1 MSWSAGA
8 RHSPPSFPT
17 RTRWSTKAAL
27 ARPAKLVASRGTFS
41 AYVARVQVTPHETAA
56 AAASASSRFPLPADE
71 SGRLEALRRHDILD
85 TPPEAAFDRV
95 TRLVQTIF
103 NVPIVRITLVDAE
116 REWFKSAIG
125 CSVQE
130 AGREV
135 AFCAHAILQDEVL
148 VVPNALQD
156 LRFAQNPQVTGADQ
170 VRFYAGAPL
179 KTADGFL
186 LGTLCVLDTAPR
198 NFSADDISVLRD
210 LAAIVSDEMELRLA
224 ATQLEREVV
233 ERRKMEITLR
243 QTENELRESSR
254 LQALIFNSIAEGIH
268 WIGRDGKILF
278 ENPAAAD
285 LLGWEMKDLVGKP
298 AHETMHHSR
307 PDGSPFPK
315 CECPIYRCLRTGVP
329 ETVEDEVFWRR
340 DGTDLAV
347 AYTAAVVRDWAG
359 EIMGAVVVFSDSTQ
373 RRAAE
378 KALRDA
384 KEAAEAANRTKSN
397 FLANMSHEIRTPMN
411 GVIGMTSLLLET
423 QLSAEQRE
431 YTETVRA
438 SGENL
443 LTVINDI
450 LDFSKIEAGK
460 LTLETRDFNLLEVVE
475 GTLDLLAG
483 TAQAKGIELVGLTDA
498 AVPIDLRGDAT
509 RLRQVL
515 TNLLGN
521 GIKFTAQGEVSLL
534 VELQSQTESIAQL
547 RFRIRDTG
555 IGIAPEAQKLLFQ
568 PFAQADAS
576 TTRRFGGTGL
586 GLSICK
592 QLIENMGGEIGVQS
606 EAGKGSTFWFT
617 LPLQKQGGR
626 PAEHS
631 GDHVLIGARV
641 LVVDPNATS
650 AQFLQRQLTAWK
662 MPCEHATDGVQALR
676 QLRAA
681 AAAGQP
687 FALGIIDGAVPQIDG
702 VDLSRLIKADV
713 AIASTRLILLAPRG
727 RQLSE
732 AEMHAA
738 GIAQTRFKPVP
749 QAMLFDCLAT
759 ALAEA
764 TSPADPAPAP
774 EPVVRQPERILLGE
788 DNPVNQRVALGQLHK
803 LGYTA
808 HAVGTG
814 REVFQAV
821 VRGEC
826 DVVLMDC
833 QMPDMD
839 GYAATC
845 SIREFEGERRH
856 TWIIAMTANAMSG
869 EREQCLAAGMD
880 DYVSKPVRRDEL
892 AAALERAKANCLN

>member
-1 MSWSAGA
+1 MA
-8 RHSPPSFPT
+8 
-17 RTRWSTKAAL
+17 
-27 ARPAKLVASRGTFS
+27 
-41 AYVARVQVTPHETAA
+41 
-56 AAASASSRFPLPADE
+56 
-71 SGRLEALRRHDILD
+71 
-85 TPPEAAFDRV
+85 
-95 TRLVQTIF
+95 
-103 NVPIVRITLVDAE
+103 RITLVDAE

-130 AGREV
+130 AGRES
-135 AFCAHAILQDEVL
+135 AFCAHAILHDEVL
-148 VVPNALQD
+148 VVPNAMQD
-156 LRFAQNPQVTGADQ
+156 PRFADNPQVTGPAQ

-179 KTADGFL
+179 KSADGFL
-186 LGTLCVLDTAPR
+186 LGTLCVLDTVPR
-198 NFSADDISVLRD
+198 DFSGSDIAVLRD

-224 ATQLEREVV
+224 ATRLVREVT
-233 ERRKMEITLR
+233 ERRKMETALR
-243 QTENELRESSR
+243 QTQNDLRESSR
-254 LQALIFNSIAEGIH
+254 LQELIFNSIAEGIH
-268 WIGRDGKILF
+268 WIGRDGKIIF

-285 LLGWEMKDLVGKP
+285 LLGWEIKDLIGRP
-298 AHETMHHSR
+298 AHETMHHSH
-307 PDGSPFPK
+307 PDGRPFPK
-315 CECPIYRCLRTGVP
+315 CDCPIYRCLRTGVP

-340 DGTDLAV
+340 DGADLPV
-347 AYTAAVVRDWAG
+347 TYTVSPVRDRAG

-411 GVIGMTSLLLET
+411 GVIGMTSLLLDT
-423 QLSAEQRE
+423 PLSAEQRD

-460 LTLETRDFNLLEVVE
+460 LTLETRDFNLQEVVE

-483 TAQAKGIELVGLTDA
+483 NAQAKGIELVGLTDP
-498 AVPIDLRGDAT
+498 AVPIHLRGDDT

-534 VELQSQTESIAQL
+534 VELQSQTESTAEL

-555 IGIAPEAQKLLFQ
+555 IGIAPGAQKLLFQ
-568 PFAQADAS
+568 AFAQADAS

-606 EAGKGSTFWFT
+606 EPGQGSTFWFT
-617 LPLQKQGGR
+617 LPLPKQGGR
-626 PAEHS
+626 EVARPV
-631 GDHVLIGARV
+631 DHVLIGARV
-641 LVVDPNATS
+641 LIVDPHTTS

-662 MPCEHATDGVQALR
+662 MSSEHVAGGVQAL
-676 QLRAA
+676 QQMRAA
-681 AAAGQP
+681 AAAGRP
-687 FALGIIDGAVPQIDG
+687 FALGIIDIAAAKIGSEG
-702 VDLSRLIKADV
+702 LSRLIKSEA
-713 AIASTRLILLAPRG
+713 AIALTRLILLAPRG
-727 RQLSE
+727 QQLSE
-732 AEMHAA
+732 AEMRAA
-738 GIAQTRFKPVP
+738 GIAQTRFKPV
-749 QAMLFDCLAT
+749 QQSMLFDCLAT

-764 TSPADPAPAP
+764 AGPADPAPAP
-774 EPVVRQPERILLGE
+774 EPVLRHAERILLAE
-788 DNPVNQRVALGQLHK
+788 DNPVNQRVALGQLRK

-808 HAVGTG
+808 EAVGTG
-814 REVFQAV
+814 RDVLQALA
-821 VRGEC
+821 RADY

-833 QMPDMD
+833 QMPDLD
-839 GYAATC
+839 GYATTRA
-845 SIREFEGERRH
+845 IRALAGERRH

-869 EREQCLAAGMD
+869 DREQCLAAGMN
-880 DYVSKPVRRDEL
+880 DYVSKPVRQDEL
-892 AAALERAKANCLN
+892 AAALARAQANRRI